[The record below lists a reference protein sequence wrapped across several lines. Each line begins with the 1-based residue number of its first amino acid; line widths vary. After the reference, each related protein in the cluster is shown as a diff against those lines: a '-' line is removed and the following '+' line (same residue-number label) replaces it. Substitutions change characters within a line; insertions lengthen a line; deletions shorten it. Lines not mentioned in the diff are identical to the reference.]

1 MPDVDHNA
9 TGAPETPHMAHR
21 GPTQEETP
29 PETTNCE
36 SINYVENVKEQL
48 SELDAAIWAKVSS
61 DSNVINAL
69 TKMINKIASSNDE
82 KTCYASMNRLL
93 CEISLALHD
102 HRNVMDKLK
111 MDDDMAVMWLSTDT
125 KILQGAYMQ
134 TARNP
139 DGTSIVVQRARLL
152 EELESLRAGTN
163 QSLAK
168 EQDKA
173 QPKQSDG
180 RKTRTRSKSRAH
192 DRASVKLPTRVMKTR
207 SSRPATDATSST
219 SASASASAP
228 ANPAAASAAP
238 IVSTAVVTAGADDS
252 TTGEAAQSTL
262 EERTTAATNAFYTG
276 TQSQK
281 HVYFAEAASFVEIK
295 YKSDNEGQ
303 WMNYAKDL
311 WRYRPDMSI
320 VHGLYMAN
328 QQIGLVSCEAC
339 DMWTSKQY
347 GIRSNAA
354 EELLAACIAHVF
366 LVYQSLGS
374 RLKTLRARTDIIKNG
389 VVYEF
394 EIDSKVLYFAPFQAK
409 RPPGRGSIVGHI
421 LNVEGKNAAVEEIR
435 AAYTAPAKGIIKL
448 SYQSK
453 HDHESH
459 MYRQAHGQGRAADEG
474 TASKNEFD
482 IPGLAKL
489 RWSKCYPAMST
500 RPLEVGKP
508 SPQLEVIILDSVGD
522 PFHTCKTP
530 REMINAVYVLL
541 IYLEKMLMR
550 DVMHRDISATNVLV
564 GRRQT
569 SCDVTMQT
577 PEDPVERD
585 IENVLGKDPKV
596 LITDMDHAIGYKIRG
611 EPGSVSRTG
620 TPLFTA
626 GEAFIVDG
634 VPIQWSRKNFSQSVG
649 LPDVLFPQHRPPT
662 FDKAFELDPKRH
674 TDGLGTLYDD
684 EQFKA
689 LLAKI
694 STETKNLL
702 EEELVL
708 RVPIR
713 HRPRF
718 DAESCFWILV
728 WFLVRAWP
736 TSEKPENK
744 DFHAESCAYS
754 SFVTNM
760 LINNAPTAAHRHDNF
775 PLHSKLAALKMMLE
789 DMQTYL
795 FSIPW
800 YQFEEGG
807 VQHDHSLLQ
816 IHPAH
821 AFVAL
826 RRIILYHL
834 TKDSEPMQKALD
846 VKLYTRRPRPCATSI
861 HGSTFPQANTI
872 NQRSLHLVQD
882 MRNASSSTR
891 NALLIG
897 RPSLTSVEI
906 LAQSQTGCKRSREV
920 EDDDDET
927 NAKSRGSGKAAKL
940 QHIPSA
946 ADEESAV
953 NDIPMTD
960 QLPKNDAMG
969 LRLLML
975 IDQNHWLGAFTGKND
990 IRAPIE

>member
-1 MPDVDHNA
+1 MAQRYSTPDVDHNA
-9 TGAPETPHMAHR
+9 TGAPETPHMAHG

-61 DSNVINAL
+61 DSNVNNAL
-69 TKMINKIASSNDE
+69 TEMIDKIASSNDE
-82 KTCYASMNRLL
+82 KTCYAPMNRLL

-134 TARNP
+134 TARKP
-139 DGTSIVVQRARLL
+139 DGTSIAVQRARLL

-180 RKTRTRSKSRAH
+180 RKSRTRSKSRAH
-192 DRASVKLPTRVMKTR
+192 DRASVKPPTHVMKTR

-238 IVSTAVVTAGADDS
+238 IASTAVVTAGADDS

-262 EERTTAATNAFYTG
+262 EERTTAATNASYTG

-339 DMWTSKQY
+339 EMWTSKQY
-347 GIRSNAA
+347 GIRSAA
-354 EELLAACIAHVF
+354 KELLAACIAHVF

-394 EIDSKVLYFAPFQAK
+394 EIDSKVLYFAPFLAK

-421 LNVEGKNAAVEEIR
+421 LNVEGKNATVEEIR
-435 AAYTAPAKGIIKL
+435 AAYSAPAKGIIKL

-474 TASKNEFD
+474 TESENEFD

-489 RWSKCYPAMST
+489 RWSKSYPEMST

-530 REMINAVYVLL
+530 REMINA
-541 IYLEKMLMR
+541 
-550 DVMHRDISATNVLV
+550 
-564 GRRQT
+564 
-569 SCDVTMQT
+569 T

-634 VPIQWSRKNFSQSVG
+634 VPIQWSIQNFFRSVG

-674 TDGLGTLYDD
+674 TDGLETLYDD

-689 LLAKI
+689 LLVKI
-694 STETKNLL
+694 STETRNLL

-754 SFVTNM
+754 LFVTGM
-760 LINNAPTAAHRHDNF
+760 LINEAPTAAHRHDNF
-775 PLHSKLAALKMMLE
+775 PLHSKLAALKMMLG

-800 YQFEEGG
+800 YQFEEGV
-807 VQHDHSLLQ
+807 VQHDHSLPQ

-834 TKDSEPMQKALD
+834 TKNSEPMQKALD

-882 MRNASSSTR
+882 IRNASSSTR

-897 RPSLTSVEI
+897 
-906 LAQSQTGCKRSREV
+906 GKRSREV
-920 EDDDDET
+920 EGDDDET

>member
-1 MPDVDHNA
+1 MAQRYSTPDVDHNA

-29 PETTNCE
+29 VRHQQDSSNMTAAHNDPSTARDNKLRVDQH
-36 SINYVENVKEQL
+36 YVENVKKQL

-69 TKMINKIASSNDE
+69 TEMINKIASSNDE
-82 KTCYASMNRLL
+82 KTCYAPMNRLL

-134 TARNP
+134 TARKP

-207 SSRPATDATSST
+207 SSRLATDATSST

-252 TTGEAAQSTL
+252 TTGEAAQSTP

-281 HVYFAEAASFVEIK
+281 HVYFAEAASFIEIK

-339 DMWTSKQY
+339 DTWTSKQY

-394 EIDSKVLYFAPFQAK
+394 EIDSKVLYFAPFLAK

-421 LNVEGKNAAVEEIR
+421 LNVEGKIATVEEIR
-435 AAYTAPAKGIIKL
+435 AAYSAPAKGIIKL

-474 TASKNEFD
+474 TESENEFD

-489 RWSKCYPAMST
+489 RWSKSYPEMST
-500 RPLEVGKP
+500 RPLEVGKQ
-508 SPQLEVIILDSVGD
+508 SSQLEVIILDSVGD

-634 VPIQWSRKNFSQSVG
+634 VPIQWSRKNFSQSML
-649 LPDVLFPQHRPPT
+649 LPDVLFPRHRPPT
-662 FDKAFELDPKRH
+662 FDQAFELDPKRH
-674 TDGLGTLYDD
+674 TDGLEMLYDD

-694 STETKNLL
+694 STETRNLL

-754 SFVTNM
+754 LFVTGM
-760 LINNAPTAAHRHDNF
+760 LINKAPTAAHRHDIF

-807 VQHDHSLLQ
+807 SSTTIRSCKFIRHTHSS
-816 IHPAH
+816 PSA
-821 AFVAL
+821 AL
-826 RRIILYHL
+826 
-834 TKDSEPMQKALD
+834 SSLD

-861 HGSTFPQANTI
+861 HGSTFPQANAI
-872 NQRSLHLVQD
+872 NQRSSHLVQD
-882 MRNASSSTR
+882 IRNASSSTR
-891 NALLIG
+891 NALLIVANT
-897 RPSLTSVEI
+897 R
-906 LAQSQTGCKRSREV
+906 KRSREV

-927 NAKSRGSGKAAKL
+927 NTKSGGSGKAAKL
-940 QHIPSA
+940 QHIPSS

-953 NDIPMTD
+953 NDIPRTD
-960 QLPKNDAMG
+960 QLPKMM
-969 LRLLML
+969 R
-975 IDQNHWLGAFTGKND
+975 WVYVCSC
-990 IRAPIE
+990 